1 MIRAALVRTQR
12 MRGKTMTETVTV
24 RGFVATDP
32 SLTTYDSG
40 ARVTTFR
47 LASTA
52 RYFDR
57 GSGAWVNGETN
68 WFSVSCFRELAMNVQ
83 CSVKKGEPVLVSGR
97 LRIRQFDR
105 KDGSGVGT
113 SVGIEAESVGHDLV
127 LGTATYAR
135 RMFAGSKPAED
146 AHPDAGQEPGR
157 DGSSQE
163 RPGHVDADGVLVD
176 GEHQES
182 ERDAWGHQQH
192 QGAGEDNTGE
202 DNTDEGAGDGA
213 QDQESAGREVS
224 VA

>member
-1 MIRAALVRTQR
+1 
-12 MRGKTMTETVTV
+12 MTEMVTV

-40 ARVTTFR
+40 TRVTTFR
-47 LASTA
+47 LAATP

-57 GSGAWVNGETN
+57 ASGQWVNGETN

-83 CSVKKGEPVLVSGR
+83 CSVKKGEPVLVTGR

-105 KDGSGVGT
+105 KEGGTGT

-135 RMFAGSKPAED
+135 RMFSGAKPADGAQPAED
-146 AHPDAGQEPGR
+146 IQASDAQGADEARPD
-157 DGSSQE
+157 D
-163 RPGHVDADGVLVD
+163 RPSNVDADGVM
-176 GEHQES
+176 QEAGHLDS
-182 ERDAWGHQQH
+182 ERHAWDLDGHG
-192 QGAGEDNTGE
+192 GAD
-202 DNTDEGAGDGA
+202 A
-213 QDQESAGREVS
+213 QDAQSADQKEKEEVS